1 MTTLNLQVGA
11 SADDCHRR
19 VVSLQWSLTWTTISA
34 GDYNSVTYDEMGGIR
49 FTGVTIGQGD
59 TVDAATLQFRAGL
72 LAGVIPT
79 TYIEAE
85 DVDDAA
91 TFSTAGD
98 YTGRARTAA
107 VSWTPGAWVDD
118 TWYTTSELK
127 TILQTVV
134 DRASFAGAGVV
145 FFWQPRRS

>member
-1 MTTLNLQVGA
+1 M
-11 SADDCHRR
+11 
-19 VVSLQWSLTWTTISA
+19 
-34 GDYNSVTYDEMGGIR
+34 R

-59 TVDAATLQFRAGL
+59 TVDAATLQFRAWL
-72 LAGVIPT
+72 LSGSIPT

-91 TFSTAGD
+91 TFSTEGD
-98 YTGRARTAA
+98 FDGRARTAA
-107 VSWTPGAWVDD
+107 VSWTPGAWVDN

-145 FFWQPRRS
+145 FFWRDTSGWGGTQARIKADSWNASSAWAAKRTQRRPPRSSPYQRLSEGWS